1 MRRTALTKVN
11 GATREKRPMKTV
23 QGSFILSA
31 RSSEHDKARRR
42 RARWVRTV
50 LILIAAM
57 LLTIAPVYAKEQVF
71 TAEDDGQISF
81 LMPSGNIG
89 CIYTPRGGTPTYQPA
104 DGGPEISCDRI
115 APTYVNIT
123 LGPKNAAV
131 LTKNPGEQGCCGGDN
146 VFAYGNT
153 VTFDGFRCSS
163 SDAGLICETPD
174 KKHGLCLSRTRTLHY

>member
-1 MRRTALTKVN
+1 VRR
-11 GATREKRPMKTV
+11 
-23 QGSFILSA
+23 
-31 RSSEHDKARRR
+31 
-42 RARWVRTV
+42 V
-50 LILIAAM
+50 LVLIAAFV
-57 LLTIAPVYAKEQVF
+57 LAVASVQAKEQVF
-71 TAEDDGQISF
+71 VAEDDGQISF
-81 LMPSGNIG
+81 VMPSGNVG

-123 LGPKNAAV
+123 LGPKGAAV
-131 LTKNPGEQGCCGGDN
+131 LTKDPGEQGCCGGDN

-153 VTFDGFRCSS
+153 VTFDGFMCSS